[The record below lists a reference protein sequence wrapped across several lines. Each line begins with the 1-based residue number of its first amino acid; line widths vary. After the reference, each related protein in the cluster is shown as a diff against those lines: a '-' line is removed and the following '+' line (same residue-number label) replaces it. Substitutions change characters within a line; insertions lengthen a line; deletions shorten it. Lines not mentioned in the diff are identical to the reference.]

1 MKNQEKPPALT
12 IYYDGSCPLCQRE
25 IAFYRRNPASHA
37 LAWVDVSQPAVLGA
51 GLDCA
56 QAMAR
61 FHVRTADGQLFDG
74 AAAFSQLWRRLPG
87 WRLLGWV
94 LAMPPISWLGE
105 GLYRIFC
112 PCASECSA
120 GPAGQGSAP
129 TIAADTRPSPRAH
142 AYF

>member
-105 GLYRIFC
+105 GHPITHKS
-112 PCASECSA
+112 PASKLQAAWMST
-120 GPAGQGSAP
+120 QGDGSG
-129 TIAADTRPSPRAH
+129 TGR
-142 AYF
+142 

>member
-1 MKNQEKPPALT
+1 MRNQEEPPALT

-25 IAFYRRNPASHA
+25 IAFYRCNPASHA

-61 FHVRTADGQLFDG
+61 FHVRTADGQLFGG

-105 GLYRIFC
+105 GLYRIFLPLRPRLQRWAC
-112 PCASECSA
+112 RSR
-120 GPAGQGSAP
+120 QR
-129 TIAADTRPSPRAH
+129 ADHRR
-142 AYF
+142 